1 MMGHNSIQF
10 HFRQYGDPK
19 QGTVVMLYGFM
30 GAADDWT
37 DQITEPLIE
46 ADLSVVTIDLPG
58 HGKTIVQGGVDSY
71 RMENCAAEIV
81 RLLDKLKLP
90 SVHLVGYSMGGRLAL
105 YIAGHYPD
113 RINRVVLESASPGLE
128 TEIERQRRII
138 EDAALA
144 ERIQTEPFEKFLHA
158 WYAQPLFASM
168 ASKREKLDALIA
180 RRLNNDPQSLCLSL
194 QGMGTGA
201 QPSLWENLDQLT
213 MPLFLIAGEKDAKF
227 SAIGRA
233 MAERC
238 PVVRLHIVAGAG
250 HNVHWEQPH
259 LFGSMVRDFLMS

>member
-1 MMGHNSIQF
+1 MTGHRSIQF
-10 HFRQYGDPK
+10 HYRQYGEPK
-19 QGTVVMLYGFM
+19 QTTVVMLHGFM

-37 DQITEPLIE
+37 EEITEPLIE
-46 ADLSVVTIDLPG
+46 AGLSVVTIDLPG
-58 HGKTIVQGGVDSY
+58 HGRTIVDDEDDY
-71 RMENCAAEIV
+71 FIDNCAAEIV
-81 RLLDKLKLP
+81 RLFDKLKLP

-105 YIAGHYPD
+105 YLAVHYVD
-113 RINRVVLESASPGLE
+113 RINRVVLESASPGLK
-128 TEIERQRRII
+128 TEIERQRRIL

-144 ERIQTEPFEKFLHA
+144 ERILTVPFERFLRE

-168 ASKREKLDALIA
+168 SSSPEKLEALIA
-180 RRLNNDPQSLCLSL
+180 RRLDNDPRSLCLSL
-194 QGMGTGA
+194 QGTGTGA

-238 PVVRLHIVAGAG
+238 PVAKLRVVPDAG

-259 LFGSMVRDFLMS
+259 LFGSLVRDFLMS

>member
-1 MMGHNSIQF
+1 MTGQGSIQF

-19 QGTVVMLYGFM
+19 QMTVLMLHGFM

-37 DQITEPLIE
+37 DQLTEPLIE
-46 ADLSVVTIDLPG
+46 AGLSVVTIDLPG
-58 HGKTIVQGGVDSY
+58 HGETIMHGGVDSY
-71 RMENCAAEIV
+71 RLENCADEIV
-81 RLLDKLKLP
+81 RLLDNLKLS

-105 YIAGHYPD
+105 YLAVHFAA
-113 RINRVVLESASPGLE
+113 RVSRVVMESASPGLK

-144 ERIQTEPFEKFLHA
+144 KRIQTEPFEKFLHA

-168 ASKREKLDALIA
+168 ASDRQKLDALIA
-180 RRLNNDPQSLCLSL
+180 RRLTNDPRSLALSL

-201 QPSLWENLDQLT
+201 QPSLWDDLDQIST
-213 MPLFLIAGEKDAKF
+213 PLLLIAGEKDAKF
-227 SAIGRA
+227 SDIGRE

-238 PVVRLHIVAGAG
+238 PVARLHIVAGAG
-250 HNVHWEQPH
+250 HNVHWEQPR
-259 LFGSMVRDFLMS
+259 LFGCLVRDFLRS

>member
-1 MMGHNSIQF
+1 MTGHRSIQF
-10 HFRQYGDPK
+10 HYRQYGEPK
-19 QGTVVMLYGFM
+19 QTTVVMLHGFM

-37 DQITEPLIE
+37 EEIIKLLIE
-46 ADLSVVTIDLPG
+46 SGFQVLAIDLPG
-58 HGKTIVQGGVDSY
+58 HGKTIVRGGVDSY
-71 RMENCAAEIV
+71 RMDNCAAEIV
-81 RLLDKLKLP
+81 RLFDKLKLP

-105 YIAGHYPD
+105 YLAVHSVD
-113 RINRVVLESASPGLE
+113 RINRVVLESVSPGLKS
-128 TEIERQRRII
+128 EIERQRRIL

-144 ERIQTEPFEKFLHA
+144 ERILTVPFERFLRE

-168 ASKREKLDALIA
+168 SSSPEKLEALIA
-180 RRLNNDPQSLCLSL
+180 RRLDNDPRSLCLSL
-194 QGMGTGA
+194 QGTGTGA

-238 PVVRLHIVAGAG
+238 PVAKLRVVPDAG